1 MTSTTIRTKHASAY
15 WGIGALFGAARMRPP
30 VLLVS

>member
-1 MTSTTIRTKHASAY
+1 MTSTFRRTNAPGMH
-15 WGIGALFGAARMRPP
+15 WGIGALFADALERQP

>member
-1 MTSTTIRTKHASAY
+1 MTSTTFRTTTASAY
-15 WGIGALFGAARMRPP
+15 WGIGALFGATRMRQP